1 MIPPYPQ
8 RRRERDQWILAER
21 QSIKPQ
27 DEVEKTRRELDPQH
41 PYAFLVEDE
50 RSASGEVVPVA
61 TVFLTNRECPWRCL
75 MCDLWR
81 NTLTESVPRGAIPAQ
96 IDAALAQLPPA
107 RQIKLYNSGS
117 FFDPKAI
124 PPEDYG
130 DIAARLRGFERVIV
144 ECHPALIDESCLRF
158 CDWLSRQGNI
168 QLEVAMGLE
177 TVQPQILAQLNKG
190 MTLDQF
196 RRAAAFL
203 QRNDIA
209 LRAFILLKP
218 PLMDEAEGLFWA
230 ERSLDFAFD
239 CDAAVAALIPT
250 RTGNGAMEAL
260 AARGEF
266 APPRISTLETALAYG
281 IKLGRGRVFADL
293 WDLQRFA
300 ACADCFPARAAR
312 LGEMNQR
319 QAILPPVA
327 CRSCEEAT

>member
-8 RRRERDQWILAER
+8 RRRERDQWILAQR
-21 QSIKPQ
+21 QNITPR
-27 DEVEKTRRELDPQH
+27 DVVEKTRRELDPQR

-50 RSASGEVVPVA
+50 RSASGEIVSVA
-61 TVFLTNRECPWRCL
+61 TVFLINRECPWRCL

-81 NTLTESVPRGAIPAQ
+81 NTLTESVPRGAIPTQ

-130 DIAARLRGFERVIV
+130 DIAARLCGFERVIV
-144 ECHPALIDESCLRF
+144 ECHPALINENCLRF
-158 CDWLSRQGNI
+158 RDLLSKQGNI

-177 TVQPQILAQLNKG
+177 TTHPQILAQLNKG

-196 RRAAAFL
+196 RQAAAFL
-203 QRNDIA
+203 RKNNIA

-218 PLMDEAEGLFWA
+218 PLMDEAQGLFWA

-239 CDAAVAALIPT
+239 CDATVAALIPT

-266 APPRISTLETALAYG
+266 APPRIATLETAMAYG

-293 WDLQRFA
+293 WDLQRFSV
-300 ACADCFPARAAR
+300 CTDCFPARTAR
-312 LGEMNQR
+312 LNEMNQQ
-319 QAILPPVA
+319 QAVLPPVV
-327 CRSCEEAT
+327 CQSCEETT